1 MKFEEIQYQWTLDCV
16 MDETELS
23 QESIKIPQ
31 LHNKYLIYYSNEKLK
46 FKEIKYLF
54 AGLIKRKRDY
64 YSGRMTAEELEAADW
79 EPFQYKLLKAD
90 VQEYIDAD
98 DNVIESKKFLTTNG
112 PSKIFKFCSSIKL
125 LNFISLI
132 IFQFFKGNHC
142 PHLFNY
148 FGVTLFNPFIY
159 KSGYSF
165 TGWISII
172 MS

>member
-54 AGLIKRKRDY
+54 AGLVRRKRDY
-64 YSGRMTAEELEAADW
+64 YSGRMTAEELEMADW
-79 EPFQYKLLKAD
+79 EPFQLKLLKAD

-98 DNVIESKKFLTTNG
+98 DNVIESKKLLALQEEKVNYLESIVKSLTTRG
-112 PSKIFKFCSSIKL
+112 YLIK
-125 LNFISLI
+125 NAIDW
-132 IFQFFKGNHC
+132 KR
-142 PHLFNY
+142 
-148 FGVTLFNPFIY
+148 
-159 KSGYSF
+159 F
-165 TGWISII
+165 TEGH
-172 MS
+172 

>member
-1 MKFEEIQYQWTLDCV
+1 MKFEEIQKLWTSDCV

-31 LHNKYLIYYSNEKLK
+31 LHNKYLIFYSNEKLK

-64 YSGRMTAEELEAADW
+64 YCGRMTAEELEAADL

-98 DNVIESKKFLTTNG
+98 DNVIESKKLLALQEEKVNYLESIVKSLTTRGYLIKNAIDW
-112 PSKIFKFCSSIKL
+112 KKFTE
-125 LNFISLI
+125 
-132 IFQFFKGNHC
+132 GH
-142 PHLFNY
+142 
-148 FGVTLFNPFIY
+148 
-159 KSGYSF
+159 
-165 TGWISII
+165 
-172 MS
+172 

>member
-1 MKFEEIQYQWTLDCV
+1 MKFEELQYQWTLDCE

-23 QESIKIPQ
+23 HESIKIPQ
-31 LHNKYLIYYSNEKLK
+31 LHNKYLIFYSNEKLK

-98 DNVIESKKFLTTNG
+98 DNVIESKKLLALQEEKVNYLE
-112 PSKIFKFCSSIKL
+112 SIVKKCNRLEKIHRRPLKQLKFRRRMKYIL
-125 LNFISLI
+125 RLPVRL
-132 IFQFFKGNHC
+132 
-142 PHLFNY
+142 
-148 FGVTLFNPFIY
+148 V
-159 KSGYSF
+159 
-165 TGWISII
+165 
-172 MS
+172 

>member
-31 LHNKYLIYYSNEKLK
+31 LHNKYLIFYSNEKLK

-64 YSGRMTAEELEAADW
+64 YSGRMTAKELEMADW
-79 EPFQYKLLKAD
+79 EPFQLKLLKAD

-98 DNVIESKKFLTTNG
+98 DNVIESKKILALQEEKVDYLEAIVKGLSTRG
-112 PSKIFKFCSSIKL
+112 YLIK
-125 LNFISLI
+125 NAIDW
-132 IFQFFKGNHC
+132 KR
-142 PHLFNY
+142 
-148 FGVTLFNPFIY
+148 
-159 KSGYSF
+159 F
-165 TGWISII
+165 TEGH
-172 MS
+172 